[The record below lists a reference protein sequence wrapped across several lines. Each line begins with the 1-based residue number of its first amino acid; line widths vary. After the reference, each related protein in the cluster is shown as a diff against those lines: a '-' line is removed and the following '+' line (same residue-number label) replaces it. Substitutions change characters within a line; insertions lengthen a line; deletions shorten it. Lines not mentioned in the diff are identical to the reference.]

1 MKNQEWSPAE
11 LKTKIEAYC
20 AAAEHC
26 EMEARMRLRQW
37 KCDSQNED
45 EIIDYLIAENFIS
58 DERYAKA
65 FVHDKLLYQ
74 GWGRVKIAYMLR
86 SKKISSSII
95 SSALDTINSADYSR
109 ILSHL
114 ISQRIAGST
123 EAFADIP
130 TPYSHP
136 SLFRFLT
143 QHGFTL
149 DEINAALLS
158 HRL

>member
-86 SKKISSSII
+86 GKKIAFDII
-95 SSALDTINSADYSR
+95 QSAIQTIDDVEYSR
-109 ILSHL
+109 ILNRL
-114 ISQRIAGST
+114 ISQRLPQKQLSSIDKST
-123 EAFADIP
+123 LD
-130 TPYSHP
+130 
-136 SLFRFLT
+136 SLYRFLM
-143 QHGFTL
+143 QRGFTL
-149 DEINAALLS
+149 DEIKSAI
-158 HRL
+158 HTP

>member
-20 AAAEHC
+20 ASAEHC
-26 EMEARMRLRQW
+26 EMEVRMRLRQW

-86 SKKISSSII
+86 GKKIAFDII
-95 SSALDTINSADYSR
+95 QSAIQTIDEEEYSR
-109 ILSHL
+109 ILNRL
-114 ISQRIAGST
+114 VSQRLPQNQQASIDKST
-123 EAFADIP
+123 LD
-130 TPYSHP
+130 
-136 SLFRFLT
+136 SLYRFLS
-143 QHGFTL
+143 QRGFTL
-149 DEINAALLS
+149 EEIKSAIHNP
-158 HRL
+158 

>member
-86 SKKISSSII
+86 GKKIAFDII
-95 SSALDTINSADYSR
+95 QSAIQTIDDVEYSR
-109 ILSHL
+109 ILNRL
-114 ISQRIAGST
+114 ISQRLPQKQLSSIDKST
-123 EAFADIP
+123 LD
-130 TPYSHP
+130 
-136 SLFRFLT
+136 SLYRFLM
-143 QHGFTL
+143 QRGFTL
-149 DEINAALLS
+149 DEIKSAL
-158 HRL
+158 HTP

>member
-86 SKKISSSII
+86 GKKIAFDII
-95 SSALDTINSADYSR
+95 QSAIQTIDEEEYSR
-109 ILSHL
+109 ILNRL
-114 ISQRIAGST
+114 VSQRLPQNQQSSIDKST
-123 EAFADIP
+123 LDSI
-130 TPYSHP
+130 Y
-136 SLFRFLT
+136 RFLL
-143 QHGFTL
+143 QRGFTL
-149 DEINAALLS
+149 EEIKSAIHNP
-158 HRL
+158 

>member
-86 SKKISSSII
+86 GKKIAFDII
-95 SSALDTINSADYSR
+95 QSAIQTIDDEEYSR
-109 ILSHL
+109 ILNRL
-114 ISQRIAGST
+114 VSQRLPQNQQSSIGKST
-123 EAFADIP
+123 LD
-130 TPYSHP
+130 
-136 SLFRFLT
+136 SLYRFLM
-143 QHGFTL
+143 QRGFTL
-149 DEINAALLS
+149 EEIKSAIHNP
-158 HRL
+158 

>member
-86 SKKISSSII
+86 GKRIAFDII
-95 SSALDTINSADYSR
+95 QSAIQTIDEEEYSR
-109 ILSHL
+109 ILNRL
-114 ISQRIAGST
+114 VSQRLPQNQQSSIDKST
-123 EAFADIP
+123 LD
-130 TPYSHP
+130 
-136 SLFRFLT
+136 SLYRFLM
-143 QHGFTL
+143 QRGFTL
-149 DEINAALLS
+149 EEIKSAIHN
-158 HRL
+158 H

>member
-45 EIIDYLIAENFIS
+45 EIIDYLIAEKFIS

-86 SKKISSSII
+86 GKKIAFDIIQSAIQTIDEEEYLRILNRLVSQRLPQNQQSSIDK
-95 SSALDTINSADYSR
+95 STLD
-109 ILSHL
+109 
-114 ISQRIAGST
+114 
-123 EAFADIP
+123 
-130 TPYSHP
+130 
-136 SLFRFLT
+136 SLYRFLM
-143 QHGFTL
+143 QRGFTL
-149 DEINAALLS
+149 DEIKSAIHNP
-158 HRL
+158 

>member
-86 SKKISSSII
+86 GKRIAFDII
-95 SSALDTINSADYSR
+95 QSAIQTIDEEEYSR
-109 ILSHL
+109 ILNRL
-114 ISQRIAGST
+114 VSQRLPQNQQSSIDKSPL
-123 EAFADIP
+123 D
-130 TPYSHP
+130 
-136 SLFRFLT
+136 SLYRFLM
-143 QHGFTL
+143 QRGFTL
-149 DEINAALLS
+149 EEIKSAIHN
-158 HRL
+158 H

>member
-45 EIIDYLIAENFIS
+45 EIIDYLIAEKFIS

-86 SKKISSSII
+86 GKKIAFDII
-95 SSALDTINSADYSR
+95 QLAIQTIDDEEYSR
-109 ILSHL
+109 ILNRL
-114 ISQRIAGST
+114 VSQRLPQNQQLSIDKST
-123 EAFADIP
+123 LDSI
-130 TPYSHP
+130 Y
-136 SLFRFLT
+136 RFLL
-143 QHGFTL
+143 QRGFTL
-149 DEINAALLS
+149 EEIKSAIHNP
-158 HRL
+158 

>member
-45 EIIDYLIAENFIS
+45 EIIDYLIAEKFIS

-86 SKKISSSII
+86 GKKIAFDII
-95 SSALDTINSADYSR
+95 QSAIHTIDEEEYSR
-109 ILSHL
+109 ILNRL
-114 ISQRIAGST
+114 VSQRLPQNQQSSIDKST
-123 EAFADIP
+123 LD
-130 TPYSHP
+130 
-136 SLFRFLT
+136 SLYRFLM
-143 QHGFTL
+143 QRGFTL
-149 DEINAALLS
+149 EEIKSAIHN
-158 HRL
+158 H

>member
-86 SKKISSSII
+86 GKKIAFDII
-95 SSALDTINSADYSR
+95 QSAIQTIDDEEYSR
-109 ILSHL
+109 VLNRL
-114 ISQRIAGST
+114 VSQRLPQKQLSAIDKST
-123 EAFADIP
+123 LD
-130 TPYSHP
+130 
-136 SLFRFLT
+136 SLYRFLI
-143 QHGFTL
+143 QRGFTL
-149 DEINAALLS
+149 DEIKSAIHNP
-158 HRL
+158 